1 MNFKIIFFKNI
12 QLSEKHFYV
21 VQMLGGSVAIQI
33 FKGVNAALEH

>member
-1 MNFKIIFFKNI
+1 MNFKILFSKL

-33 FKGVNAALEH
+33 FKGGNAALEH